1 MNQKTN
7 SSNSSTLL
15 NPQNTEFK
23 GKRAT
28 SSGKKSSVSP
38 LTFNKSSSRRKKP
51 KKVAHN
57 HKIQQ
62 QETNRARTRPQK
74 LVQQRRRKKRSTT
87 AISISLPTPLKIL
100 LNMLV
105 IALGV
110 STILGSAMSIANSV
124 NTGVDTQVPV
134 IPENSTENQQQLE
147 KRFSVITLGKPL
159 DDLKAQ
165 LQNEIAQYPKLQAEV
180 FIVDLAQKNYVNLQG
195 RDSIAAASTI
205 KLPILVA
212 FFQDVDAG
220 KINLEEKLTMT
231 DELKAGGSGGMQ
243 YQKTGTQYSALYT
256 ATQMMITSDNTAT
269 NMIIERLGGQ
279 EQLNQRFTDW
289 GLNVTTIRNP
299 LPDLPGTNTTSPE
312 DLAKL
317 LIKIERGELV
327 SLASRDRLLKIMS
340 NIRTNTLLPQGLE
353 KGATISHKTG
363 DIGSVL
369 GDAGI
374 IDMPNGKRYIAAVF
388 VQRPRNDP
396 QAKPLIQKI
405 SRITYQYF
413 KLNQPRSFLEE

>member
-1 MNQKTN
+1 MNQKTK

-38 LTFNKSSSRRKKP
+38 LSFNKSSSRRKKL
-51 KKVAHN
+51 KN
-57 HKIQQ
+57 QQ
-62 QETNRARTRPQK
+62 QEPNNSKTRHQK
-74 LVQQRRRKKRSTT
+74 LVRQLRRKKHSTT
-87 AISISLPTPLKIL
+87 PITISLPTPLKIL

-105 IALGV
+105 ITLGV
-110 STILGSAMSIANSV
+110 STILGSAIDIANSV
-124 NTGVDTQVPV
+124 NTGVDVQVPV
-134 IPENSTENQQQLE
+134 IPENSSENQQQLE
-147 KRFSVITLGKPL
+147 KRFSVITFGKPL

-180 FIVDLAQKNYVNLQG
+180 FIVDLAPKNYVNLQG

-205 KLPILVA
+205 KLPILIA

-220 KINLEEKLTMT
+220 KIDLQEKLTMT
-231 DELKAGGSGGMQ
+231 KELKAGGSGGMQ
-243 YQKTGTQYSALYT
+243 YQKTGTKYSALYT
-256 ATQMMITSDNTAT
+256 ATQMMVTSDNTAT

-279 EQLNQRFTDW
+279 EKLNQRFADW

-327 SLASRDRLLKIMS
+327 SLASRDRIFRIMS
-340 NIRTNTLLPQGLE
+340 RVRTNTLLPQGLE
-353 KGATISHKTG
+353 QGATIAHKTG

-388 VQRPRNDP
+388 VKRPRNDP

-413 KLNQPRSFLEE
+413 KANQTPSFLQE